1 MQTANSTRRWFLE
14 TQALWFQEHGVPIW
28 FHGLITREEAE
39 NLLKN
44 TTPGSF
50 LVRVSESRIGY
61 SLSYSVLD
69 RCRHF
74 KIDVLDDGRFVVVGA
89 PDIHKTLEH
98 LVQFHQRNP
107 VQPYNEVLTQPC
119 GQKSAR
125 QKDYE
130 DLFEFNKSEIKT
142 DPRLPKPGLPSHH
155 QPQVQNIGWNFPPA
169 LPQRI
174 LSDSNP
180 PPVPPRTTHPDPSSK
195 KLCPLPP
202 LPQNTGT
209 SQLYPSIAEEM
220 KSNAS
225 AQDSASIM
233 SGLYPWKN
241 KITNSAGSDS
251 LLSDTN
257 SEKLPHK
264 HSSCSEVQKW
274 KETDILPKASS
285 DNIGEN
291 NRPIDKLLN
300 PAKEFKNKVLPAL
313 ENTVSAMN
321 NIKFPLNP
329 KLAGVMNKKGME
341 PSGPKTTA
349 GNVCSGPVTGQKCN
363 ITSPQKNS
371 PAFGSSQSPFVSNHP
386 TVAQNKATLN
396 QGGEKE
402 ASVNDPFLIYQ
413 YKRPPP
419 FAPGF

>member
-1 MQTANSTRRWFLE
+1 MQTANSTRKWFLE
-14 TQALWFQEHGVPIW
+14 TQAQWFVEHGVPIW

-44 TTPGSF
+44 KTPGSF

-61 SLSYSVLD
+61 SLSYSALD

-89 PDIHKTLEH
+89 PDIHKTLDD
-98 LVQFHQRNP
+98 LVQFHQQNP
-107 VQPYNEVLTQPC
+107 IHPYNEVLIQPC
-119 GQKSAR
+119 GQKNAS

-130 DLFEFNKSEIKT
+130 DLFEFNKSETKT
-142 DPRLPKPGLPSHH
+142 DPRPPKPGAPSH
-155 QPQVQNIGWNFPPA
+155 QPPVQNIGWNIPPA
-169 LPQRI
+169 LPQRN
-174 LSDSNP
+174 LPDSNR

-202 LPQNTGT
+202 LPQTTGT
-209 SQLYPSIAEEM
+209 NQLYPSLAEEM
-220 KSNAS
+220 NAS
-225 AQDSASIM
+225 AQDSTSIM

-241 KITNSAGSDS
+241 KMTNSAGSDS
-251 LLSDTN
+251 LLTDTN
-257 SEKLPHK
+257 SEKLPPN
-264 HSSCSEVQKW
+264 HSSSSEVQKW

-285 DNIGEN
+285 DNIGKN

-313 ENTVSAMN
+313 ESKVTAMN
-321 NIKFPLNP
+321 NFKIPLSP
-329 KLAGVMNKKGME
+329 KLAGVMNKKGVE
-341 PSGPKTTA
+341 TSYPKTTA
-349 GNVCSGPVTGQKCN
+349 GNVCSGPATGQKCN
-363 ITSPQKNS
+363 VTSHQKNS
-371 PAFGSSQSPFVSNHP
+371 PTFGSSQSPFVSNHP
-386 TVAQNKATLN
+386 TGSQNIAALN
-396 QGGEKE
+396 QRGEKE
-402 ASVNDPFLIYQ
+402 ATVNDPSLIYQ